1 MHHHSITTPRHV
13 WQHPLD
19 DLKIYL
25 SSHIKLID
33 EILNKTAETAIIIVA
48 AGCIYKVTQLIYTSN
63 VTNQV
68 YIAAL
73 QGLISIH
80 SIYTTALQGLL

>member
-1 MHHHSITTPRHV
+1 MRHHSIATPRHV

-25 SSHIKLID
+25 SSHIKLLD
-33 EILNKTAETAIIIVA
+33 EILNKTAETVILIIA
-48 AGCIYKVTQLIYTSN
+48 AGCIYNVTQLIYTSN

-68 YIAAL
+68 YTVAL
-73 QGLISIH
+73 QSLNTIH
-80 SIYTTALQGLL
+80 SIYTTALQGFL